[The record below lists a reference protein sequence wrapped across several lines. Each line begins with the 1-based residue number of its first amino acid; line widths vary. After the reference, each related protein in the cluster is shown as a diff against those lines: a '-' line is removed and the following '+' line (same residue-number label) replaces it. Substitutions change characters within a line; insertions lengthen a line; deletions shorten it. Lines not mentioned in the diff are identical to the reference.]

1 MKNNKMK
8 LPLLLILIAGG
19 LSFFTSCE
27 KQLEQKVYSSLTPD
41 NFYKSEGDANAA
53 LMTLYIPFTSYWGN
67 NDPGTGINNPTWYAG
82 LYNADIKSYLSKSL
96 VSTDEIYNEGGG
108 ANTADLFNFTWGPD
122 TWTGANDAVY
132 YKVSYVAKAAEVI
145 YAIGKSDAL
154 SEAVKKSYIA
164 QAKTL
169 RAWLM
174 YVLYDFY
181 GTVAVKL
188 DYATLTDTSAVP
200 RLSEAAYI
208 GQIEKDIA
216 DAMPDLAEK
225 YNADAANWGR
235 VSKGLARMVLL
246 KLYMHTKQWA
256 KAETVA
262 REIMTMGYSLMTG
275 ALGYRDIFRVKANK
289 ELIYAVPANAA
300 SANWWSQ
307 EVFPLDF
314 KSAPDF
320 IYASDVPGTGIP
332 PRASGWLTQYMPW
345 FYYDKYEATDIR
357 RNTTI
362 LDHYTNTANAVKDRT
377 NGMRG
382 AIPLKYT
389 SIPLP
394 GDAQPIDVVVY
405 RYADVLLSLAEAIN
419 EQNGPTTEAYSLVN
433 QIRARAGVTDLAA
446 GMTKDQ
452 FRQALLDERG
462 RELYGEGA
470 RRQDLIRNGT
480 YISGAIA
487 RGKTNAK
494 SHMILYPIPRA
505 VITQSR
511 AVITQN
517 PGYPN

>member
-1 MKNNKMK
+1 MKC
-8 LPLLLILIAGG
+8 PLLLIIIMAGC

-67 NDPGTGINNPTWYAG
+67 NDPGTGITNPSWYAG
-82 LYNADIKSYLSKSL
+82 LYNADIKSYLLKSL
-96 VSTDEIYNEGGG
+96 VSTDEIYNDGGG
-108 ANTADLFNFTWGPD
+108 ANYADLFNFTWGPD

-132 YKVSYVAKAAEVI
+132 YKVSYVAKAAEI
-145 YAIGKSDAL
+145 INAIGQSAAL
-154 SEAVKKSYIA
+154 SESVKKSYIA

-181 GTVAVKL
+181 GPVAVKL
-188 DYATLTDTSAVP
+188 DYATLADTSAIP
-200 RLSEAAYI
+200 RLSEADYI
-208 GQIEKDIA
+208 ARIEKDITE
-216 DAMPDLAEK
+216 AMPDLLDK
-225 YNADAANWGR
+225 YNSDAANWGR

-246 KLYMHTKQWA
+246 KLYMNTKQWSKVEA
-256 KAETVA
+256 MA

-275 ALGYRDIFRVKANK
+275 PLGYRDIFRVKANK

-300 SANWWSQ
+300 SANWWAQ

-320 IYASDVPGTGIP
+320 IYASDVPGTGIA

-345 FYYDKYEATDIR
+345 FYYDKFEANDIR
-357 RNTTI
+357 KTTTI
-362 LDHYTNTANAVKDRT
+362 LDRYTNTANAVKNRN
-377 NGMRG
+377 NGMLG

-389 SIPLP
+389 ALPLP
-394 GDAQPIDVVVY
+394 GDAQPVDVVVY

-419 EQNGPTTEAYSLVN
+419 EQNGPTAEAYDLVR
-433 QIRARAGVTDLAA
+433 QVRERAGLNNFTA
-446 GMTKDQ
+446 GMTKEQ
-452 FRQALLDERG
+452 FRQALLEERG
-462 RELYGEGA
+462 RELYAEGL

-480 YISGAIA
+480 YISNAIA

-494 SHMILYPIPRA
+494 PHMVLYPIPRA

-511 AVITQN
+511 GVIEQN

>member
-1 MKNNKMK
+1 MKKIKNITWS
-8 LPLLLILIAGG
+8 LLIIIASC
-19 LSFFTSCE
+19 LLMFTSCK
-27 KQLEQKVYSSLTPD
+27 KQLETKVYSSLTPD

-67 NDPGTGINNPTWYAG
+67 PDPGTGTNNTWYAA

-96 VSTDEIYNEGGG
+96 ISTDEIYNEGGG
-108 ANTADLFNFTWGPD
+108 ANTADLFNFNFGPD
-122 TWTGANDAVY
+122 TWQGTNDAVY
-132 YKVSYVAKAAEVI
+132 YKISYVAKATEVI
-145 YAIGKSDAL
+145 TAMSNASTLSD
-154 SEAVKKSYIA
+154 AVKKSYIA

-174 YVLYDFY
+174 FVLYDFY
-181 GTVAVKL
+181 GPLNPKT
-188 DYATLTDTSAVP
+188 DFSTLTDTSATP
-200 RLSEAAYI
+200 RLTKAAYI
-208 GQIEKDIA
+208 ALIEKDIA
-216 DAMPDLAEK
+216 EALPDLADK
-225 YNADAANWGR
+225 YNSDAANWGR

-246 KLYMHTKQWA
+246 KLYMQEKQWA

-262 REIMTMGYSLMTG
+262 RQLMTMGYSLMTG
-275 ALGYRDIFRVKANK
+275 PLGYRDVFRTKANK

-320 IYASDVPGTGIP
+320 IYASDVPGTGIA

-345 FYYDKYEATDIR
+345 FYYDKYDAVDIR
-357 RNTTI
+357 RMTTM
-362 LDHYTNTANAVKDRT
+362 LDHYTNTANVVKNRS
-377 NGMRG
+377 NGMKG
-382 AIPLKYT
+382 AAPLKYT

-405 RYADVLLSLAEAIN
+405 RYADVLLSLAEIIN
-419 EQNGPTTEAYSLVN
+419 EQGGPTTEAYSLAN
-433 QIRARAGVTDLAA
+433 QVRARAGVTDFS
-446 GMTKDQ
+446 GMTQAQ

-462 RELYGEGA
+462 RELYGEGV
-470 RRQDLIRNGT
+470 RRQDLLRNGT

-487 RGKTNAK
+487 RGKNAQP
-494 SHMILYPIPRA
+494 HMVVYPIPRA

-511 AVITQN
+511 GVIAQN
-517 PGYPN
+517 PGY

>member
-1 MKNNKMK
+1 MKKIKRLSWPM
-8 LPLLLILIAGG
+8 LILMAGC
-19 LSFFTSCE
+19 LIMFASCK
-27 KQLEQKVYSSLTPD
+27 KQLETKVYSSLTPD

-67 NDPGTGINNPTWYAG
+67 PDPGTGASQTWYAA

-96 VSTDEIYNEGGG
+96 ISTDEIYNEGGG
-108 ANTADLFNFTWGPD
+108 ANTADLFNFTFGQD
-122 TWTGANDAVY
+122 TWQGTNDAVY
-132 YKVSYVAKAAEVI
+132 YKISYVAKATEVI
-145 YAIGKSDAL
+145 AAIGNSGAL
-154 SEAVKKSYIA
+154 TDAVKKSYVA

-174 YVLYDFY
+174 FVLYDFY
-181 GTVAVKL
+181 GPVNAKTA
-188 DYATLTDTSAVP
+188 YATLTDT
-200 RLSEAAYI
+200 AASSRPAKADYI
-208 GQIEKDIA
+208 AQIEKDITEA
-216 DAMPDLAEK
+216 LPDLTDK

-235 VSKGLARMVLL
+235 VGKGLARMILL
-246 KLYMHTKQWA
+246 KLYMQEKQWA

-262 REIMTMGYSLMTG
+262 RQLMTMGYSLKTG
-275 ALGYRDIFRVKANK
+275 PLGYRDIFRAKANS

-320 IYASDVPGTGIP
+320 TYASDVPGTGIAA
-332 PRASGWLTQYMPW
+332 RASGWLTQYMPW
-345 FYYDKYEATDIR
+345 FYYDRYDAADIR

-362 LDHYTNTANAVKDRT
+362 LDHYTNTANAVKNRA
-377 NGMRG
+377 NGMKG

-389 SIPLP
+389 SVPLS

-419 EQNGPTTEAYSLVN
+419 EQGSPTAEAYSLVN
-433 QIRARAGVTDLAA
+433 QVRARAGVADFSGLTQA
-446 GMTKDQ
+446 T

-462 RELYGEGA
+462 REFYGEGV

-480 YISGAIA
+480 YISDAVA

-494 SHMILYPIPRA
+494 PYMVLYPIPRA

-511 AVITQN
+511 GVIAQN
-517 PGYPN
+517 SGY